1 MGGSATALQ
10 ADLAE
15 IEGLSALIAACAD
28 RLGPVTCL
36 INNAACFDWD
46 SIESLD
52 RQSWQA
58 HLQINLR
65 APVFLTQ
72 AFAKQLPD
80 GARRQRHQHDRPEG
94 SAPRSCILHLHHLQ
108 VRPVGRNAAIGTV
121 ARTSCQGQRYRTWS
135 CFAQSDSRQ
144 GLIRARGWRNFAQA
158 PRQRRGCRRS
168 NRIPDRY
175 AFRDR
180 PDDRLRFG
188 SASRLEHRREIT
200 LSRPLN
206 RVVLRPYLR
215 LTRHAPGVGKTSM
228 IPCH

>member
-1 MGGSATALQ
+1 MVRVAEPGTVLVTGAARRLGRVIALDFARRGWRVGVHYHASAAAASALVAQIEAMGGSSTALQ

-15 IEGLSALIAACAD
+15 IEGLSALTATCAD

-80 GARRQRHQHDRPEG
+80 GACGNVINMTRPES
-94 SAPRSCILHLHHLQ
+94 SAPRS
-108 VRPVGRNAAIGTV
+108 
-121 ARTSCQGQRYRTWS
+121 
-135 CFAQSDSRQ
+135 
-144 GLIRARGWRNFAQA
+144 
-158 PRQRRGCRRS
+158 
-168 NRIPDRY
+168 
-175 AFRDR
+175 
-180 PDDRLRFG
+180 
-188 SASRLEHRREIT
+188 
-200 LSRPLN
+200 
-206 RVVLRPYLR
+206 
-215 LTRHAPGVGKTSM
+215 
-228 IPCH
+228 

>member
-28 RLGPVTCL
+28 KLGPVTCL

-80 GARRQRHQHDRPEG
+80 GAGG
-94 SAPRSCILHLHHLQ
+94 SVINMIDQKVLRLDPAYFTYTISKSGLWVATQLLAQSLAPR
-108 VRPVGRNAAIGTV
+108 VRVNAIAPGTV
-121 ARTSCQGQRYRTWS
+121 LSSQTQDKASFECEV
-135 CFAQSDSRQ
+135 
-144 GLIRARGWRNFAQA
+144 
-158 PRQRRGCRRS
+158 
-168 NRIPDRY
+168 
-175 AFRDR
+175 
-180 PDDRLRFG
+180 
-188 SASRLEHRREIT
+188 SAT
-200 LSRPLN
+200 LF
-206 RVVLRPYLR
+206 
-215 LTRHAPGVGKTSM
+215 TRHVGAGYV
-228 IPCH
+228 